1 MLQGLPFELLL
12 REAVFQG
19 WEKHFSKQRVG
30 TGFESQHER
39 EGGDFCGTVRNGVV
53 VEFGCS
59 EEFHP
64 FLGIVGTEDSEI
76 GLNSWLARSICPSV

>member
-1 MLQGLPFELLL
+1 M
-12 REAVFQG
+12 
-19 WEKHFSKQRVG
+19 
-30 TGFESQHER
+30 
-39 EGGDFCGTVRNGVV
+39 